1 VRHLAGGRPAGWRL
15 RALSASRGL
24 NAPTARGGGYHQAM
38 ISREEVEHVAALA
51 RLGLTAEEID
61 RMQTQL
67 SRILEA
73 IAQLRDV
80 DTSQV
85 GPTAQVIAL
94 ENVMRDDVA
103 RPGLSRDAALAN
115 APQREGSLLRVPTV
129 LPEGR

>member
-1 VRHLAGGRPAGWRL
+1 VA
-15 RALSASRGL
+15 L
-24 NAPTARGGGYHQAM
+24 NATGPPRGGTIRPM

-73 IAQLRDV
+73 IEQLRDV
-80 DTSQV
+80 DTSEV

-94 ENVMRDDVA
+94 ENVMRDDLA
-103 RPGLSRDAALAN
+103 RPGLSREAALAN
-115 APQREGSLLRVPTV
+115 APEREGPFLRVPTI
-129 LPEGR
+129 LAEGR